1 MTLPIENSVNSLR
14 QFRKR
19 IARRMAYQQRQKQP
33 RHQVIFAVD
42 GIYAELAQCCWR
54 YAHQESWQ
62 AVFPSTSAS
71 CWLSS
76 LTGQSIEQHGVP
88 GVVFR
93 PDPAQATLI
102 NICDYQGDAI
112 TPPTANLFTDCYRY
126 GFTPQAIAGDL
137 LPIQGSWT
145 RALLTGV
152 AHVDHHAFYTDQPL
166 VPPAQMI
173 ARLEGAVGQ
182 RLNGAAPTLLWCFI
196 DVDQYVH
203 LHGYDDRVEAFLCG
217 LESLAERL
225 VAQGCD
231 VIAYADH
238 GLVPTQ
244 HDPDIARSIERICG
258 EFGATMGGAGRT
270 RWFYVEQE
278 HEAAMQ
284 QRLARAI
291 GDIALVM
298 PRTSLFSTS
307 GSSRMGNLLLIAQQ
321 NRFISPPSYRYE
333 HGSLQAQEMSVPY
346 AVWEDL

>member
-1 MTLPIENSVNSLR
+1 MTLPIEDSANNLR

-19 IARRMAYQQRQKQP
+19 IAQRMEYQQRQKQP

-42 GIYAELAQCCWR
+42 GIYSGLAQGCWR
-54 YAHQESWQ
+54 YAQQQPWQ
-62 AVFPSTSAS
+62 AIFPSTSAS

-76 LTGQSIEQHGVP
+76 LTGQSIAQHGVP

-112 TPPTANLFTDCYRY
+112 TSPTANLFTDCYRY
-126 GFTPQAIAGDL
+126 GYTPQAIAGDL

-152 AHVDHHAFYTDQPL
+152 AHVDNHAFYTD
-166 VPPAQMI
+166 PPWGSPTQMI

-182 RLNGAAPTLLWCFI
+182 RLNDAAPTLLWCFI
-196 DVDQYVH
+196 DIDQYIH
-203 LHGYDDRVEAFLCG
+203 LHGYDGHVEAFLCG

-244 HDPDIARSIERICG
+244 HDPDIARSIEQISD

-270 RWFYVEQE
+270 RWFYVAQE
-278 HEAAMQ
+278 YEAAMQ
-284 QRLARAI
+284 QRLTSAM

-298 PRTSLFSTS
+298 PRTSLLSTS
-307 GSSRMGNLLLIAQQ
+307 GSPRIGNLLLIAQQ
-321 NRFISPPSYRYE
+321 NRFIASLSYRYE
-333 HGSLQAQEMSVPY
+333 HGSLQTQEMSVPY